1 MTRRGTPGRESAAA
15 RSTERRIW
23 YGYGQLTSAEKS
35 RFGVFLHDTTR
46 LFSEISILSLPV
58 LLLVMEYPA
67 TGWFDA
73 KATGLV
79 AWLTAV
85 VVGTLVRGGF
95 VHPIAT
101 PTPGWVTLSP
111 SLLLAR
117 VPYFNSG
124 LALAIF
130 GGLRVEQT
138 IATVAPAS
146 GGLGVAA
153 GLAWAAGVATLLSLC
168 FPWFAERW
176 LSVVG

>member
-1 MTRRGTPGRESAAA
+1 
-15 RSTERRIW
+15 
-23 YGYGQLTSAEKS
+23 LTSAEKS